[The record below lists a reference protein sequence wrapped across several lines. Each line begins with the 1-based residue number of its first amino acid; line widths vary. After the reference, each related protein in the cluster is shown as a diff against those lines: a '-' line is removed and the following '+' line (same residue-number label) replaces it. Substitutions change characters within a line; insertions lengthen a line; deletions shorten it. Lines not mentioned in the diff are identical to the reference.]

1 MRQTSVVLLISV
13 TMSLDSLA
21 GGVPVAFQLD
31 PQRSFFQLELSATA
45 GPITVSDSD
54 SSPVSGSIE
63 AVIDFVG
70 NLDPPTTAGIN
81 FTGGR
86 MFLDEPLDLSLFVF
100 LLLDV
105 DVQFTDISSTLR
117 TRVPQGRL
125 SRVNSTTYEFDAAE
139 HMMIQDQGVFSADG
153 TVIGEPSSETI
164 DFSQTPLVGIAD
176 PNTIGNLVVQETGAI
191 STGKFYQAELSFQI
205 DFVEQL
211 PIDGIPGLVT
221 VEVTGA
227 LVGIADLAVPIGTPG
242 DFDDDWDVDGADFLN
257 WQRKLGETV
266 SPGTFSDDN
275 LNGLVESEDLAIWGV
290 NFGQI
295 DTGANSTEGLASSI
309 PEPAALLIAC
319 MGITFLMVVRRC

>member
-1 MRQTSVVLLISV
+1 MTIVHEA
-13 TMSLDSLA
+13 LA

-31 PQRSFFQLELSATA
+31 PQRSFLQLGLAATA

-54 SSPVSGSIE
+54 SSPLSGSIE
-63 AVIDFVG
+63 TVIDFAD
-70 NLDPPTTAGIN
+70 NLDPPATAGIN

-86 MFLDEPLDLSLFVF
+86 MFLDETLDLSLFVF

-117 TRVPQGRL
+117 TRVPQGLL

-139 HMMIQDQGVFSADG
+139 HMIIQDQGIFSADG
-153 TVIGEPSSETI
+153 TAIGEPVSETI
-164 DFSQTPLVGIAD
+164 DFSQTPLVGIAN

-211 PIDGIPGLVT
+211 PIEGIPGLVT
-221 VEVTGA
+221 VEGTGA
-227 LVGIADLAVPIGTPG
+227 FVGIADFAIPIGTPG
-242 DFDDDWDVDGADFLN
+242 DFDDDFDVDGAVFLN
-257 WQRKLGETV
+257 WQRELGETV

-275 LNGLVESEDLAIWGV
+275 LNGLVEPKDLAIWGV

-295 DTGANSTEGLASSI
+295 DTGANSTEGLASSV

-319 MGITFLMVVRRC
+319 MSITFLMVVQRR